1 MTGAWSTSNHCTCA
15 DAQGTCIRHGR
26 VSIPQP
32 RHTTCTFGGPP
43 LPATLPPPPPQCVLC
58 AASSRTA
65 APTSSSRM
73 RARAQIWSWRS
84 SRPVQPPFPL
94 PRCRRA
100 AFSAAQHRRPNSVA
114 STHATGSS
122 MSGDDTK
129 SASEQRM
136 PAVCNAVCISGD
148 RSCGGNTGSGG
159 GDGGCNWPKACA
171 ANAPAPGAHAYA
183 TWRAAAAAA
192 ALRRPTTLE
201 GSLAPAADAFLPLR
215 RLRRRRRAA
224 SPAMAA
230 AAATRLTW
238 RGLRARR
245 RRRRPQL
252 RL

>member
-1 MTGAWSTSNHCTCA
+1 
-15 DAQGTCIRHGR
+15 
-26 VSIPQP
+26 
-32 RHTTCTFGGPP
+32 
-43 LPATLPPPPPQCVLC
+43 
-58 AASSRTA
+58 
-65 APTSSSRM
+65 M

-230 AAATRLTW
+230 AAAAAAITDAVPAVAPSAASGTRC
-238 RGLRARR
+238 GGRAAV
-245 RRRRPQL
+245 RPAARASRACKGMVL
-252 RL
+252 GSSALPRCP